1 MENNELYHHGV
12 PGMKW
17 GHRKSTPQTSLD
29 VARANYKSDKKQYNK
44 SFHKNEKAKAKETTK
59 NDKVKK
65 AKTKET
71 TKNDKVKKAVAI
83 GSAAAVSILAAYG
96 TYKVSEFVKDR
107 NNAKAIKA
115 KERMDY
121 IMKNISNIPS
131 HTDSTRSIRNS
142 DKYQHA
148 LQSTILSRQSSIRG
162 DRSLYGNKAVKGR
175 DAVKEAKSF
184 VDNNYFY
191 NIHRG
196 GMNSG
201 SLYKKKK

>member
-17 GHRKSTPQTSLD
+17 GHRKSTPKTSLD

-44 SFHKNEKAKAKETTK
+44 SFHKNEKAKAKA
-59 NDKVKK
+59 K
-65 AKTKET
+65 AKET

-83 GSAAAVSILAAYG
+83 GSAAAVSMLAAYG

-196 GMNSG
+196 GMNLG